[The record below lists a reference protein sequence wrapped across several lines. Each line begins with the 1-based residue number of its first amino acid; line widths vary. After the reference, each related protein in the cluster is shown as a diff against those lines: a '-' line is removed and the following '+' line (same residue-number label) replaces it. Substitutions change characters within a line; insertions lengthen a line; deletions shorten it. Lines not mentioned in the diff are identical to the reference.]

1 MSRYDTPATGRAVA
15 LRYDGGSA
23 APIVVASGMGYLAER
38 IVEVAADNNVPVYE
52 DNSLATMLSQLQLGQ
67 QIPDSL
73 YQAIVEIYVYFLN
86 FDPTDPDK
94 ARRERDEARRA
105 AAEAAEAA
113 AVRAKAEA
121 EAEAARAAAEAE
133 EDDDEYE
140 YEDDDD
146 E

>member
-86 FDPTDPDK
+86 FDPNDPDK
-94 ARRERDEARRA
+94 ARREREESRRQSMA
-105 AAEAAEAA
+105 AANADASASVA
-113 AVRAKAEA
+113 PPAGSS
-121 EAEAARAAAEAE
+121 
-133 EDDDEYE
+133 
-140 YEDDDD
+140 
-146 E
+146 